1 MSSSQIKRNEDE
13 IAIIQAIAASDN
25 DGPVLM
31 LNLNRYKPDAGFSG
45 TGLHQEYMTVLEAFL
60 PVVGGKILWRH
71 PVHGQATGEQKIDE
85 MLAAWYPSHQA
96 FLDLPQA
103 PGSEDNFR
111 LRKLCVEYAVIHRL
125 TGDQNPLCP

>member
-1 MSSSQIKRNEDE
+1 MEITVIRSEVCRSRTAPYLHAIVVDFRRREAWRNEDE

-60 PVVGGKILWRH
+60 PVVGGKIL
-71 PVHGQATGEQKIDE
+71 
-85 MLAAWYPSHQA
+85 
-96 FLDLPQA
+96 
-103 PGSEDNFR
+103 
-111 LRKLCVEYAVIHRL
+111 
-125 TGDQNPLCP
+125 